1 MRSLKDILL
10 IFFLLSFSNLNGQNI
25 ISGKIISLDS
35 KNPIKDVEIFEKSF
49 GKLAQTNSKGF
60 FEFTTTKNKLS
71 LIFFA
76 YNYNVYEQSISING
90 DTIINTE
97 LLPLSKEL
105 MEVEITQRKQK
116 IFEIKRL
123 NDIEVTS
130 K

>member
-1 MRSLKDILL
+1 MAEEIKGILILYKIWKSITTFENKKWTKKYHDKDILL

-35 KNPIKDVEIFEKSF
+35 KNPIKDVEIFEKSV

-76 YNYNVYEQSISING
+76 YNYNVLTNNYIY
-90 DTIINTE
+90 
-97 LLPLSKEL
+97 
-105 MEVEITQRKQK
+105 
-116 IFEIKRL
+116 
-123 NDIEVTS
+123 
-130 K
+130 